1 MGVTATSAL
10 ISLYPTDSLSGF
22 MCGARWREGVGGGE
36 RGGRSTATLATATV
50 Q

>member
-10 ISLYPTDSLSGF
+10 VSLYPTDSLSGF
-22 MCGARWREGVGGGE
+22 MCGGRWREGVGGGE
-36 RGGRSTATLATATV
+36 RGGRSTGTLATV